1 MIVEILLMIIVF
13 LFCNW
18 MGWLLTE
25 VYTLPKF
32 LQYKPFICE
41 LCLKFW
47 LTIFAAITI
56 VLTLG
61 YNVTAIGLGILAI
74 LNAIAMWI
82 DQKQKTVE
90 DINTYQIEE
99 EK

>member
-18 MGWLLTE
+18 IGYLATE

-32 LQYKPFICE
+32 LQFRPWTCR
-41 LCLKFW
+41 LCFTWW

-61 YNVTAIGLGILAI
+61 YNVTSIGLGILAI
-74 LNAIAMWI
+74 LNALAMWI
-82 DQKQKTVE
+82 DQRNKTVK
-90 DINTYQIEE
+90 DINNYKIEE
-99 EK
+99 E